1 MAMSRLEFLNQ
12 LAEIL
17 ELPAGSL
24 RGDEKLE
31 DMNWT
36 SLAMVSFI
44 ALADEHYGK
53 NLSPRAFV
61 KCETVGDLCDLAG
74 APA

>member
-1 MAMSRLEFLNQ
+1 MSRVEFLNQ

-17 ELPAGSL
+17 ELPADSL
-24 RGDEKLE
+24 QGGEKLE
-31 DMNWT
+31 DMDNWT

-44 ALADEHYGK
+44 ALADEHFGK
-53 NLSPRAFV
+53 TLSPRAFA